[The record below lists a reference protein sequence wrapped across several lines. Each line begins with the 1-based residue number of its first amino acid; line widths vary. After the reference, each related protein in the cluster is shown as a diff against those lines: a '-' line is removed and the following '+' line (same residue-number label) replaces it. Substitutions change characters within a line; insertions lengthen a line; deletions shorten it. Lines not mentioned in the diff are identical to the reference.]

1 MEKVAAET
9 ARTMPANEFKT
20 HCLRVM
26 DEVAETGQEVIV
38 TKHRKPVAKLVSM
51 PAPGGI
57 VGLFKGVMTVSGE
70 IDKPAIPVSEWEVF
84 SNPEQVVNPMSRKG

>member
-1 MEKVAAET
+1 
-9 ARTMPANEFKT
+9 MPANEFKT

-38 TKHRKPVAKLVSM
+38 TKHRKPVAKLVPM

-57 VGLFKGVMTVSGE
+57 VGLFKGMMTVSGDVE
-70 IDKPAIPVSEWEVF
+70 QPALPIHEWEAF
-84 SNPEQVVNPMSRKG
+84 TNPEQVIRPTPRRG

>member
-1 MEKVAAET
+1 MEEVPTET

-26 DEVAETGQEVIV
+26 DEVAESGQEVIV
-38 TKHRKPVAKLVSM
+38 TKHRKPVAKLVPM

-57 VGLFKGVMTVSGE
+57 VGLFKGVMTVSGDT
-70 IDKPAIPVSEWEVF
+70 DKPAIPQDEWEVF
-84 SNPEQVVNPMSRKG
+84 SNPEQVVNPMPRKG

>member
-1 MEKVAAET
+1 MESTSKDN
-9 ARTMPANEFKT
+9 ARTMPAYEFKT

-38 TKHRKPVAKLVSM
+38 TKHRKPVAKLVPM

-57 VGLFKGVMTVSGE
+57 VGLFKGVMTVSGD
-70 IDKPAIPVSEWEVF
+70 IDKPAIPVDEWEVF
-84 SNPEQVVNPMSRKG
+84 SNPEQVVNPKPRKG

>member
-1 MEKVAAET
+1 MEEVLLDN

-26 DEVAETGQEVIV
+26 DEVAETGREVIV
-38 TKHRKPVAKLVSM
+38 TKHRRPVAKLVPM

-57 VGLFKGVMTVSGE
+57 VGLFKGVMTVSGD
-70 IDKPAIPVSEWEVF
+70 IDKPAIPLDEWEVF
-84 SNPEQVVNPMSRKG
+84 SNPEQVVNPKPRKG

>member
-1 MEKVAAET
+1 MEGT
-9 ARTMPANEFKT
+9 PDDNARTMPANEFKT

-38 TKHRKPVAKLVSM
+38 TKHRKPVAKLVPM

-57 VGLFKGVMTVSGE
+57 VGLFKGMMTVSGDVE
-70 IDKPAIPVSEWEVF
+70 QPAIPIHEWEALT
-84 SNPEQVVNPMSRKG
+84 NPEQVIRPTPRRG

>member
-1 MEKVAAET
+1 MDT

-26 DEVAETGQEVIV
+26 DEVAETGQAVIV
-38 TKHRKPVAKLVSM
+38 TKHRKPVAKLVPM

-57 VGLFKGVMTVSGE
+57 VGLFKGVMTVSGD
-70 IDKPAIPVSEWEVF
+70 IDEPPIPLDEWEVF
-84 SNPEQVVNPMSRKG
+84 SNPEQVVDPKPRKG

>member
-1 MEKVAAET
+1 MEEVPRET

-38 TKHRKPVAKLVSM
+38 TKHRKPVAKLVPM
-51 PAPGGI
+51 PATGGI
-57 VGLFKGVMTVSGE
+57 VGLFKGVMTVSGN
-70 IDKPAIPVSEWEVF
+70 IDKPAFHLDEWEVI
-84 SNPEQVVNPMSRKG
+84 SNPEQVVNPMSRRR